1 MGQRSHGAA
10 FFLLALVA
18 GALWPGFAG
27 EVSAAPRE
35 EVRYL
40 DSMALAGRWTT
51 GEITVKSSKD
61 LLANN
66 RPTLYATFTADLT
79 KPENLPIGYPRMY
92 LQLESEEKG
101 WEKYD
106 RFEFDLYGRSSLPRP
121 GGIPA
126 VFTVM
131 CPDKKTG
138 ASLTIRIAK
147 PNEWMTVSIPISSI
161 GNLSRLGSLNFYCG
175 EKHFKT
181 GEKVEFFLGN
191 FRLVRSVGGAPLKTD
206 QRVRIITQDP
216 FLLDGFESLD
226 GWDVLKS
233 AKIKKAGSAVKG
245 AGAMQIQ
252 FPGRLRKELRSR
264 SATETAAW
272 DACGGVSF
280 WIKGDGS
287 DVFGSLSI
295 AGWSGRMSY
304 IYYFP
309 LKNTEW
315 HKVTAPWEAFA
326 PQGQFK
332 PIGTPGGLPP
342 SGIDTL
348 ELGNRWTWYHNNA
361 PIPPFSYGID
371 HIMVEK
377 DVPKLAP
384 PPRLRPLSD
393 VLQKIKD
400 RKPVHIVCM
409 GDSITAG
416 AALSDPNRQRYA
428 VRLQAILR
436 KRLGYDG
443 VIVESRGVGG
453 ARLTDA
459 RAWIDRDFTGSA
471 PDLVTVLY
479 GYNDKKNQW
488 AGYIKESL
496 ADYVDRIAR
505 KTQGKTAVLLLTTM
519 PGTGAAYVIMDDVAE
534 AVRAVAAE
542 RHLACL
548 DMNQVFKKA
557 GRPADVAKKYFAD
570 MAHPNPA
577 GQELIARSIA
587 DYLMRAANEK

>member
-1 MGQRSHGAA
+1 MKYRSPTAA
-10 FFLLALVA
+10 LCFLVLAA
-18 GALWPGFAG
+18 GVLSPGMAS
-27 EVSAAPRE
+27 EVFAAPQE
-35 EVRYL
+35 EIRYL

-51 GEITVKSSKD
+51 GEITVESSKD

-79 KPENLPIGYPRMY
+79 KPENNPVGYPRMY
-92 LQLESEEKG
+92 LQIEPEEKG

-121 GGIPA
+121 GGMPTILMI
-126 VFTVM
+126 M
-131 CPDKKTG
+131 CPDKRTG
-138 ASLTIRIAK
+138 AGLAIRIAK
-147 PNEWMTVSIPISSI
+147 LSEWMTVSIPVSSI
-161 GNLSRLGSLNFYCG
+161 GNLPRLGSLNFYCG
-175 EKHFKT
+175 EKHYKT

-191 FRLVRSVGGAPLKTD
+191 FRLVRAATGTAKAPD
-206 QRVRIITQDP
+206 DRVKIITQDP
-216 FLLDGFESLD
+216 FLLDGLESLD
-226 GWDVLKS
+226 GWNVLKS
-233 AKIKKAGSAVKG
+233 AKIMKADSAVKG
-245 AGAMQIQ
+245 AGAMTIQ
-252 FPGRLRKELRSR
+252 FPGRIRKQLRSR

-295 AGWSGRMSY
+295 AGWGGRMSY

-315 HKVTAPWEAFA
+315 HKLTVPWGAFA
-326 PQGQFK
+326 PAGQFK
-332 PIGTPGGLPP
+332 PIGSPGGMPP
-342 SGIDTL
+342 SGIDMM
-348 ELGNRWTWYHNNA
+348 ELGNRWTWYHNDRPLPA
-361 PIPPFSYGID
+361 SSFSID
-371 HIMVEK
+371 HIMIEK
-377 DVPKLAP
+377 DVANPTKPPQPGTLSEVTKKL
-384 PPRLRPLSD
+384 
-393 VLQKIKD
+393 KD
-400 RKPVHIVCM
+400 HKPVHIVCM

-416 AALSDPNRQRYA
+416 AALSNANSQRYA

-436 KRLGYDG
+436 ERLGYDG
-443 VIVESRGVGG
+443 VTVESRGVGG
-453 ARLTDA
+453 SRLTDA

-471 PDLVTVLY
+471 PDLVTILY

-496 ADYVDRIAR
+496 ADYVDRVAR

-519 PGTGAAYVIMDDVAE
+519 PGTGAAYVIMDDVAD
-534 AVRAVAAE
+534 AVRAVGAE
-542 RHLACL
+542 RGLPCL
-548 DMNQVFKKA
+548 DLNQVFKKA

-570 MAHPNPA
+570 TAHPNPA

-587 DYLMRAANEK
+587 DYLIGTVNK